1 MNYNIKGFEKINFLV
16 KFLKDEY
23 VESLLSGNLH
33 MNNFQFFIDLE
44 RKSNVKGQGDKLEAG
59 FVSRGT
65 KIKLIDP
72 KTKKVIGTARKAEL
86 IERYTDVPKVPLFC
100 FTWFNHR
107 DMKITGETEKSF
119 IVKINLSEEEK
130 ELFVKDFGDTAVVL
144 PGDFME
150 ILINSAKE
158 QNKRAQIKSVIYCD
172 YDIYDS
178 ERKKLFDE
186 ASLDMFY
193 WKDEFFKYQRE
204 VRFILP
210 ETRSNE
216 AVNFKFES
224 IEKRA
229 IVMKTTELLET
240 AEFELPKES
249 LID

>member
-1 MNYNIKGFEKINFLV
+1 MK
-16 KFLKDEY
+16 LK
-23 VESLLSGNLH
+23 
-33 MNNFQFFIDLE
+33 
-44 RKSNVKGQGDKLEAG
+44 
-59 FVSRGT
+59 
-65 KIKLIDP
+65 
-72 KTKKVIGTARKAEL
+72 
-86 IERYTDVPKVPLFC
+86 
-100 FTWFNHR
+100 
-107 DMKITGETEKSF
+107 KSF
-119 IVKINLSEEEK
+119 TVKINLSEEEK